1 MELIPESLRRVHE
14 DGEIVF
20 FCGAGVSM
28 PAGLP
33 SFKGLTRDILTDM
46 LPGRADSG
54 GRRVKKKGGQKIGP
68 RNTSKPKKKPK
79 QVRLPFAD
87 RSEHR
92 PERAAASATAHPCSP
107 QWED

>member
-1 MELIPESLRRVHE
+1 MDEATTAPTTS
-14 DGEIVF
+14 
-20 FCGAGVSM
+20 
-28 PAGLP
+28 
-33 SFKGLTRDILTDM
+33 
-46 LPGRADSG
+46 GRGDSG

-87 RSEHR
+87 GSEHR